1 MEKYYAFEIPDVPA
15 KSEYLEVKYS
25 VSIINL
31 TKYHNLLSYLIKF
44 TTWAVSV
51 LKWSLNIVVV
61 LADVSSMDEE
71 L

>member
-31 TKYHNLLSYLIKF
+31 TKYHNLLSYLIQF
-44 TTWAVSV
+44 TMWAVSI